1 MKWKFCLFHFI
12 CNSFSLTHPHVTFS
26 SAFINS
32 IKNNDTRKS
41 AITYKLIIENTWQ
54 GILKENYCVRNNEGY
69 LTMKSRSHL
78 TLEHIRLA
86 INEQHHVVQNYIP
99 PFYGMEIFFIRA
111 WYRHLHNVIIIRF
124 SHRGKW
130 ELGFW
135 AFGC

>member
-1 MKWKFCLFHFI
+1 MTRKKYNKQWKGSFVYFI
-12 CNSFSLTHPHVTFS
+12 CNVLSLTHPHVTFS

-41 AITYKLIIENTWQ
+41 AITSKLIIENTWQ
-54 GILKENYCVRNNEGY
+54 SILKATQYVPNKVSNQQATWCSTKLHTSFLRNG
-69 LTMKSRSHL
+69 KDF
-78 TLEHIRLA
+78 
-86 INEQHHVVQNYIP
+86 YIW
-99 PFYGMEIFFIRA
+99 A
-111 WYRHLHNVIIIRF
+111 WYRHVHNIIIIRF